1 MHTVVPPQKRPA
13 SSNKD
18 RERMPHLFNLNPDPQ
33 LTGNIA
39 FVLKRGSTLLGNQN
53 SKINDVT
60 IVGPG

>member
-1 MHTVVPPQKRPA
+1 MHTAMLPQKRPV

-18 RERMPHLFNLNPDPQ
+18 RERMPHLFNLNSDPQ

-39 FVLKRGSTLLGNQN
+39 FILKRGSTLLGNQH